1 MPDITPPDITP
12 EAFDVLVAQ
21 SELTLSDAQ
30 KATLRAVY
38 PTLQGLIAR
47 VTEPMPREA
56 EPSLIFVPEVR

>member
-1 MPDITPPDITP
+1 MPDITP

-21 SELTLSDAQ
+21 SGLTLSDAQ

-38 PTLQGLIAR
+38 PTLRGLIAR
-47 VTEPMPREA
+47 VTEPMPRET